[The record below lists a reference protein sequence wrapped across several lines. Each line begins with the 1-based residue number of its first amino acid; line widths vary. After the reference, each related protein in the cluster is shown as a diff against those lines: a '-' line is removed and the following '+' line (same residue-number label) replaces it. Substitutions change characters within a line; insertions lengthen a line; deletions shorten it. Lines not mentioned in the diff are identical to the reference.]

1 MMTIL
6 NDQPVVLP
14 ICCVLP
20 DGASVLIRTAQ
31 PDDVARLERLFYRLS
46 PQSIASY
53 FFLPLPRQP
62 YWAARLG
69 ELARTDGHDHQ
80 ALVAQVEDEIVGV
93 ARYDREAASGEAEFG
108 LMIED
113 GWQQRGLGKRLLGR
127 LVAQARRHEV
137 STFTAFIQ
145 GENRRALR
153 LVAALFPT
161 VQTRSYGPEC
171 LVQAPTASLRLGDG
185 CRGEA
190 MSSTEGQ

>member
-1 MMTIL
+1 MIIQL
-6 NDQPVVLP
+6 NDQPVALP
-14 ICCVLP
+14 MRCVLP

-46 PQSIASY
+46 PQSIARY
-53 FFLPLPRQP
+53 FFLPLPREP
-62 YWAARLG
+62 YWAMRLG

-80 ALVAQVEDEIVGV
+80 ALVALVEDEIVGV
-93 ARYDREAASGEAEFG
+93 ARYDREVASEEAEFG

-127 LVAQARRHEV
+127 LVNEARRHGV

-161 VQTRSYGPEC
+161 AQTRSYGPEC
-171 LVQAPTASLRLGDG
+171 LVQAPTALLRQVD
-185 CRGEA
+185 CCSGEP
-190 MSSTEGQ
+190 MSSTEGR